1 MATTKLTAGQIIDYK
16 GKEILVN
23 SDNTFT
29 AYYSKY
35 SANLV
40 KECKT
45 MDAAKKQIDKW
56 VA

>member
-1 MATTKLTAGQIIDYK
+1 METSTLKAGQIVEYK
-16 GKEILVN
+16 GKDILVN
-23 SDNTFT
+23 SDKTFT

-45 MDAAKKQIDKW
+45 IEAAKKQIDKW

>member
-1 MATTKLTAGQIIDYK
+1 MATAGSIIEYE
-16 GKEILVN
+16 GKDILVN

-40 KECKT
+40 KDFKKLES
-45 MDAAKKQIDKW
+45 AKKQIDKW
-56 VA
+56 LA